1 MKPLVRLTITLSLL
15 LSLGA
20 CSKND
25 SPEKATIPT
34 GGAITA
40 SSLDTVSAK
49 AKGFTVG
56 AVMSAQT
63 IYVLF
68 DPQCPHCAR
77 LWQASLPLH
86 NTMKFIWVPI
96 AFNPGKSLP
105 QGAALLSSLNPLQAM
120 NAHETSLLAGTGGMA
135 ADSSVPDDLK
145 QAIINNTS
153 LLNALGVES
162 VPFLIGKNRK
172 TGALVSHTGAMDT
185 AALAQLLGLD

>member
-1 MKPLVRLTITLSLL
+1 MKPLTRLTITLSLL

-25 SPEKATIPT
+25 SPEKASIPA

-49 AKGFTVG
+49 ARGFTVG

-86 NTMKFIWVPI
+86 NTMKFVWVPI
-96 AFNPGKSLP
+96 AFNPGKSVP

-120 NAHETSLLAGTGGMA
+120 NDHEASLLAGTGGMA

-145 QAIINNTS
+145 QAITNNTN

-162 VPFLIGKNRK
+162 VPFLIGKNRQ

-185 AALAQLLGLD
+185 AALAQLLGLN